1 MAYVNTAINPSP
13 TIVAK
18 TAAELAAP
26 AMLAIKYNGA
36 GMFEV
41 AGAGSAAVGICVA
54 DAGAPV
60 RAGQDVSV
68 VVKDITLWK
77 SGGAFVPGDELTPD
91 ANGAAVKANAGD
103 FILGFAMQQSFDAGE
118 IVSAQI
124 TKSGYKA

>member
-1 MAYVNTAINPSP
+1 MAYVTTSINPSP

-18 TAAELAAP
+18 AAVELASP
-26 AMLAIKYNGA
+26 SMLAIKYNDA

-41 AGAGSAAVGICVA
+41 ADAGSAAVGICVA

-60 RAGQDVSV
+60 RAGQDVTV
-68 VVKDITLWK
+68 VIKDITIWK

-91 ANGAAVKANAGD
+91 ASGAAVKANAGD
-103 FILGFAMQQSFDAGE
+103 FILGIALQQSFDAGE
-118 IVSAQI
+118 ICFAQI